1 MRIPELLAP
10 VGSMEHL
17 KVAINAGAS
26 SVYLS
31 GKDYGA
37 RKYATNF
44 TLDEIND
51 AVDIAHLHNV
61 KVYVTVNTLIKQNEL
76 EDVINYLSKLY
87 AIGVDAV
94 LVQDLGLVDL
104 INEYL
109 PGLKIHASTQM
120 TCENQLKLDYIEKKG
135 IKRIVLPR
143 EMRKEEIENLKTNME
158 LEIFAHGALCYSYSG
173 QCLMSSFKGGRSGNR
188 GTCAQPCRQK
198 YKVSG
203 LDKEDYYLSPCDLS
217 LYNRL
222 KEISQLNISCI
233 KIEGRMRNK
242 EYLAI
247 VVSNYRKAL
256 NKLKSNK
263 EIESE
268 EISLVFNRGFNEGQ
282 FSKTSK
288 RSIRPGHVGLKIGK
302 VISHSRNQIAIRLND
317 DVKSI
322 PERGDGLLIV
332 KDYADYGL
340 EISQNPTVTTL
351 NHFQKGKFKPVKD
364 LTRKNKVLIVKKVWQ
379 NKKINFNLNESEV
392 YLTKRNSLI
401 KKVRE
406 IENKSSSYIKSKLT
420 LTFSLK
426 NKFPKL
432 KGKLM
437 LANHKEIECEV
448 IGNTPFEKPLKKSVS
463 RETVLNQLSKVD
475 NYPYQI
481 MQININ
487 YDGTLFIPISKINE
501 LRRNLFKKLEE
512 KITASYRRESEK
524 IELNLIKT
532 EKEKVKAGFSFYT
545 NNLNHLKN
553 IENTRRVYLEIPPK
567 NDDLDITEGENQN
580 LNYMI
585 NFLKEAY
592 EISYDRDY
600 ELIWKWPDITH
611 DKLVKVLNKVRG
623 ILNKMNYRIPI
634 MSNSFNADYGPYSMN
649 IANSKTVESL
659 KDYKIITSSP
669 ELTKSDYEN
678 IIKYSNQNKVEILV
692 QGSVEL
698 MKTRYPLL
706 KQGEMKKLKNKSDF
720 YLIDRKNNRYPI
732 HKSLSGEELIIFNG
746 EELSLLEEI
755 KHLNDIGFCNFSIDG
770 RWRDDDYCK
779 IIHIYE
785 SALDGHIDKKELEK
799 YSPKN
804 TSGNYHQYFSNA
816 LGN

>member
-51 AVDIAHLHNV
+51 AVNIAHLHNV
-61 KVYVTVNTLIKQNEL
+61 RVYVTVNTLIKQDEL
-76 EDVINYLSKLY
+76 EDVINYLSDLY

-104 INEYL
+104 INRHL
-109 PGLKIHASTQM
+109 PNLKVHASTQM
-120 TCENQLKLDYIEKKG
+120 TCENQLKLDYLESKG
-135 IKRIVLPR
+135 IKRVVLPR
-143 EMRKEEIENLKTNME
+143 EMRKEEIKNLKTNME

-203 LDKEDYYLSPCDLS
+203 LEKEDYFLSPCDLS
-217 LYNRL
+217 LYDNL
-222 KEISQLNISCI
+222 KEISELNISCI

-247 VVSNYRKAL
+247 VISNYRKAL
-256 NKLKSNK
+256 NKLKSGK
-263 EIESE
+263 KIESE
-268 EISLVFNRGFNEGQ
+268 EISLVFNRGFVEGQ
-282 FSKTSK
+282 LSKTSK

-302 VISHSRNQIAIRLND
+302 VISSGKNQIAVRLND
-317 DVKSI
+317 DLKNI

-332 KDYADYGL
+332 KNNNDYGL
-340 EISQNPTVTTL
+340 EISQNPVITTL
-351 NHFQKGKFKPVKD
+351 NHFQKGKNKQIKD
-364 LTRKNKVLIVKKVWQ
+364 LTRKNKVLIIKKVWQ
-379 NKKINFNLNESEV
+379 NKKSDFNLNESDV
-392 YLTKRNSLI
+392 YLTKRNNLI
-401 KKVRE
+401 KKARE
-406 IENKSSSYIKSKLT
+406 IENKGNSYVKSKLI
-420 LTFSLK
+420 LTFSIK

-432 KGKLM
+432 KGRIT

-448 IGNTPFEKPLKKSVS
+448 IGNTPFEKPLKKSVTK
-463 RETVLNQLSKVD
+463 ETIQKQLSKVD

-481 MQININ
+481 TQINVN

-501 LRRNLFKKLEE
+501 LRRNLFEKLERE
-512 KITASYRRESEK
+512 IADSYKHESKKIK
-524 IELNLIKT
+524 LNL
-532 EKEKVKAGFSFYT
+532 KESKKENRAANISFYT
-545 NNLNHLKN
+545 NNLTHLKN
-553 IENTRRVYLEIPPK
+553 IKNVKRVYLEIPPE
-567 NDDLDITEGENQN
+567 NDNPNINEKENYN

-585 NFLKEAY
+585 SFLKEAY
-592 EISYDRDY
+592 EISYDKDY

-611 DKLVKVLNKVRG
+611 DKLIKVLNKVRG
-623 ILNKMNYRIPI
+623 ILNKMNYNIPI
-634 MSNSFNADYGPYSMN
+634 MSNNFKGDYGPYSMN
-649 IANSKTVESL
+649 ITNSQTIESL
-659 KDYKIITSSP
+659 DNYRILTISP
-669 ELTKSDYEN
+669 ELTRKDYEG
-678 IIKYSNQNKVEILV
+678 IITYSNPDKIELLV

-706 KQGEMKKLKNKSDF
+706 YKKEIKQLNDNSKF
-720 YLIDRKNNRYPI
+720 HLIDRKNNIYPI
-732 HKSLSGEELIIFNG
+732 HKSLSGEELILFNS
-746 EELSLLEEI
+746 EELSLLKEI
-755 KHLNDIGFCNFSIDG
+755 AHLKDIGFCNFSIDG
-770 RWRDDDYCK
+770 RWKGDDYCNL
-779 IIHIYE
+779 INIYN
-785 SALDGHIDKKELEK
+785 SALKGEINEKELLK

-804 TSGNYHQYFSNA
+804 TFGNYK
-816 LGN
+816 